1 MGKDIVKFHCVWWP
15 AMCMA
20 AGIAPPETVVAHGW
34 LLVGG
39 AKMSKS
45 AANQI
50 DPVELA
56 GEVGLDPLRY
66 HLLRDVTLGA
76 DGDFTYEGLIE
87 RYNADLANNLGNLL
101 ARVTTLVT
109 QKCDSIAPHPR
120 PPGSRLAAVALRAG
134 GGGGARRLGAER
146 ALYEALETTWRLI
159 RESNAELETTEP
171 WKLPPGAEVE
181 RVLGDALEAL
191 RITTLLCFP
200 AIPDSAIEI
209 WRRLNLPDSP
219 ADQGVG
225 EPESGLLAL
234 GPRHG
239 RPKRWPRRAPLSRV
253 ASC

>member
-1 MGKDIVKFHCVWWP
+1 MAGERCAWP
-15 AMCMA
+15 RGFESC
-20 AGIAPPETVVAHGW
+20 PETVVAHGW

-76 DGDFTYEGLIE
+76 DGDFTYEGLIG

-109 QKCDSIAPHPR
+109 QKCDSIAP
-120 PPGSRLAAVALRAG
+120 PPTAGSRLAAVASEVVAEARA
-134 GGGGARRLGAER
+134 AWER
-146 ALYEALETTWRLI
+146 SAPHEALETTWRLI

-181 RVLGDALEAL
+181 RVLGDARGAAGSRRCSAFL
-191 RITTLLCFP
+191 RSPTPRSRSGGVSTSP
-200 AIPDSAIEI
+200 T
-209 WRRLNLPDSP
+209 RRPTRASERPSRASSP
-219 ADQGVG
+219 GDA
-225 EPESGLLAL
+225 A
-234 GPRHG
+234 RAA
-239 RPKRWPRRAPLSRV
+239 KR
-253 ASC
+253 